1 MFIFVLTLIY
11 ANLMDIGKVDAGYL
25 KQKDGE

>member
-1 MFIFVLTLIY
+1 MFIFILTLIY
-11 ANLMDIGKVDAGYL
+11 ANLMDIGEVDAEYL